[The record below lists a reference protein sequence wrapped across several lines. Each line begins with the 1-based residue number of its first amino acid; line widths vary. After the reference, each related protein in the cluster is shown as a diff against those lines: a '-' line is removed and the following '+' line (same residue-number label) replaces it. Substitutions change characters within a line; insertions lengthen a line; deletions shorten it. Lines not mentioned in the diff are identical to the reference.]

1 VQSINIFVENY
12 GYESFSFCLI
22 EGAEDNKIRFDIY
35 SMDKE
40 LSQSIIESTKEAD
53 LSSLAA

>member
-1 VQSINIFVENY
+1 MQSIDIFVENY
-12 GYESFSFCLI
+12 GYASFSFCLI

-35 SMDKE
+35 NMDNE
-40 LSQSIIESTKEAD
+40 LSQSVIESTKEAD